1 MMSHRYRLY
10 PEPDQQPVLERH
22 CADARYVWNL
32 ALEQVNF
39 GREQRDGK
47 WRDKKGLGRRPG
59 PAARQRHLAEAR
71 QGTWLA
77 EGSSSVQQQALRDFD
92 QALANWR
99 GKTHRRPRWR
109 KKGKDEGF
117 CVRDVT
123 VRRLNRRWA
132 TVGVPKMGTVRFRL
146 SRPLPAKTGMARVT
160 LDSSG
165 RWHVSFAAAQA
176 AVVRIPT
183 GSAVGIDRGLATTL
197 AISNGTMLRAP
208 TSPKL
213 AAKVV
218 RLDQR
223 LSRQRRGSKRRA
235 KTVRQRA
242 RTHARMADRRRDWVE
257 KTTTRLVVDHDV
269 LVLEDLKVKNMVRRP
284 QPKADP
290 DNRGAFLRNGASAKA
305 GLNRSIQRSCW
316 SAFARRLQ
324 DKAEASGSMVVFVDP
339 RYTSQQCRRCGHIAE
354 ENRQSQAVFSCVNCG
369 HRNHADTNAAEN
381 IVARGLASA
390 PTPGHGARPDNRSA
404 RVSPPC
410 AAAGTSGKAAA

>member
-1 MMSHRYRLY
+1 
-10 PEPDQQPVLERH
+10 
-22 CADARYVWNL
+22 
-32 ALEQVNF
+32 
-39 GREQRDGK
+39 
-47 WRDKKGLGRRPG
+47 
-59 PAARQRHLAEAR
+59 LAEAR